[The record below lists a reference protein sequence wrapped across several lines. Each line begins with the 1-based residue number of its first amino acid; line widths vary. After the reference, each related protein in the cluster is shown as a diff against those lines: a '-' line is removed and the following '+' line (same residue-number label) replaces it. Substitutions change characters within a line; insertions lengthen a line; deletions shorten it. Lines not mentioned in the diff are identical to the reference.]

1 MRNLFG
7 FSLFL
12 QYNFNK
18 KSKMT
23 ISIELDDR
31 QYRDIELYCNMNN
44 IKINDYLTDIITEK
58 HMINKYG
65 DLNEIMPVAIEE
77 NKTKIKKRGR
87 PKKDTEPQS
96 EIGTVVEGVNEEKEN
111 KTVEITENREVETVV
126 KPTVKRKRTL
136 KTI

>member
-1 MRNLFG
+1 MI
-7 FSLFL
+7 
-12 QYNFNK
+12 
-18 KSKMT
+18 

-44 IKINDYLTDIITEK
+44 IKINDYLTDIISEK

-65 DLNEIMPVAIEE
+65 DLNDIMPVAIEE

-96 EIGTVVEGVNEEKEN
+96 EIEAVVEEKKEETEN
-111 KTVEITENREVETVV
+111 KMVEITENREVETVV

>member
-1 MRNLFG
+1 MI
-7 FSLFL
+7 
-12 QYNFNK
+12 
-18 KSKMT
+18 

-65 DLNEIMPVAIEE
+65 DLNEIMSVAIEE
-77 NKTKIKKRGR
+77 DKTKIKKRGR
-87 PKKDTEPQS
+87 PKKDTEPQT
-96 EIGTVVEGVNEEKEN
+96 EIGTVVEDTNEEKEN
-111 KTVEITENREVETVV
+111 KTVEITESREVETVV

>member
-1 MRNLFG
+1 
-7 FSLFL
+7 
-12 QYNFNK
+12 
-18 KSKMT
+18 MT

-96 EIGTVVEGVNEEKEN
+96 EIEAVVEEKKEDTNEEKEN
-111 KTVEITENREVETVV
+111 NMVEITENREVETVI

>member
-1 MRNLFG
+1 
-7 FSLFL
+7 
-12 QYNFNK
+12 
-18 KSKMT
+18 MT

-31 QYRDIELYCNMNN
+31 QYRDIESYCDMNN
-44 IKINDYLTDIITEK
+44 IKVNDYLTDIITEK
-58 HMINKYG
+58 HMLNKYG
-65 DLNEIMPVAIEE
+65 DLNDIMPVAIEE

-96 EIGTVVEGVNEEKEN
+96 EIGTVVEEKKEDTNEEKEN

>member
-1 MRNLFG
+1 
-7 FSLFL
+7 
-12 QYNFNK
+12 
-18 KSKMT
+18 MT

-44 IKINDYLTDIITEK
+44 IKINDYLTDIISEK

-65 DLNEIMPVAIEE
+65 DLNDIMPVAIEE
-77 NKTKIKKRGR
+77 DKTKIKKRGR

-96 EIGTVVEGVNEEKEN
+96 EIEAVVEEKKEETEN
-111 KTVEITENREVETVV
+111 KMVEMTENREVETVV

>member
-1 MRNLFG
+1 
-7 FSLFL
+7 
-12 QYNFNK
+12 
-18 KSKMT
+18 MT

-31 QYRDIELYCNMNN
+31 QYRDIESYCDMNN
-44 IKINDYLTDIITEK
+44 IKVNDYLTDIITEK
-58 HMINKYG
+58 HLTNKYG

>member
-1 MRNLFG
+1 
-7 FSLFL
+7 
-12 QYNFNK
+12 
-18 KSKMT
+18 MT

-44 IKINDYLTDIITEK
+44 IKINDYLTDIISEK

-65 DLNEIMPVAIEE
+65 DLNDIMPVAIEE

-96 EIGTVVEGVNEEKEN
+96 EIGTVVEENKEDTNEEKEN

>member
-1 MRNLFG
+1 MI
-7 FSLFL
+7 
-12 QYNFNK
+12 
-18 KSKMT
+18 

-44 IKINDYLTDIITEK
+44 IKINDYLTDIISEK

-96 EIGTVVEGVNEEKEN
+96 EIEAVVEEKKEETEN

>member
-1 MRNLFG
+1 
-7 FSLFL
+7 
-12 QYNFNK
+12 
-18 KSKMT
+18 MT

-58 HMINKYG
+58 HMLNKYG
-65 DLNEIMPVAIEE
+65 DLNEIMSVTIEE
-77 NKTKIKKRGR
+77 DKTKIKKRGR
-87 PKKDTEPQS
+87 PKKDVETQS
-96 EIGTVVEGVNEEKEN
+96 EIEAVVEEKKEETEN
-111 KTVEITENREVETVV
+111 KMVEMTENREAETVI

>member
-1 MRNLFG
+1 MI
-7 FSLFL
+7 
-12 QYNFNK
+12 
-18 KSKMT
+18 

-77 NKTKIKKRGR
+77 DKTKIKKRGR

-96 EIGTVVEGVNEEKEN
+96 EIGVVVEEKKEETEN
-111 KTVEITENREVETVV
+111 NMGEITENREVETVV

>member
-1 MRNLFG
+1 
-7 FSLFL
+7 
-12 QYNFNK
+12 
-18 KSKMT
+18 MT

-77 NKTKIKKRGR
+77 DKAKIKKRGR

-96 EIGTVVEGVNEEKEN
+96 EIGTVVEEKKEETEN
-111 KTVEITENREVETVV
+111 KIGEITENREVETVV

>member
-1 MRNLFG
+1 
-7 FSLFL
+7 
-12 QYNFNK
+12 
-18 KSKMT
+18 MT

-96 EIGTVVEGVNEEKEN
+96 EIKVVVEGVNEEKEN

>member
-1 MRNLFG
+1 
-7 FSLFL
+7 
-12 QYNFNK
+12 
-18 KSKMT
+18 MT

-65 DLNEIMPVAIEE
+65 DLNEIMSVTIEE
-77 NKTKIKKRGR
+77 DKTKIKKRGR

-96 EIGTVVEGVNEEKEN
+96 EIEAVVEEKKEDTNEETEN
-111 KTVEITENREVETVV
+111 KMVEITESREVETVV

>member
-1 MRNLFG
+1 
-7 FSLFL
+7 
-12 QYNFNK
+12 
-18 KSKMT
+18 MT

-31 QYRDIELYCNMNN
+31 QYRDIELYCNINN

-65 DLNEIMPVAIEE
+65 DLNDIMTVAIEE

-96 EIGTVVEGVNEEKEN
+96 EIEAVIEEKKEDTNEETEN
-111 KTVEITENREVETVV
+111 KMVEITENREVETVV

>member
-1 MRNLFG
+1 
-7 FSLFL
+7 
-12 QYNFNK
+12 
-18 KSKMT
+18 MT

-65 DLNEIMPVAIEE
+65 DLNEIMSVTIEE
-77 NKTKIKKRGR
+77 DKTKIKKRVR
-87 PKKDTEPQS
+87 PKKDTEPQT
-96 EIGTVVEGVNEEKEN
+96 EIGTVVEEKKEDTNEETEN
-111 KTVEITENREVETVV
+111 KMVEITENREAETVV

>member
-1 MRNLFG
+1 
-7 FSLFL
+7 
-12 QYNFNK
+12 
-18 KSKMT
+18 MT

-77 NKTKIKKRGR
+77 DKTKIKKRGR

-96 EIGTVVEGVNEEKEN
+96 EIGTVVEEKKEDTNEETEN
-111 KTVEITENREVETVV
+111 KMVEITENREAETVV

>member
-1 MRNLFG
+1 
-7 FSLFL
+7 
-12 QYNFNK
+12 
-18 KSKMT
+18 MT

-65 DLNEIMPVAIEE
+65 DLNKIMSVTIEE
-77 NKTKIKKRGR
+77 DKTKIKKRGR

-96 EIGTVVEGVNEEKEN
+96 EIGVVVEEKKEDTNEEKEN
-111 KTVEITENREVETVV
+111 NMVEITENREVETVV

>member
-1 MRNLFG
+1 MI
-7 FSLFL
+7 
-12 QYNFNK
+12 
-18 KSKMT
+18 

-65 DLNEIMPVAIEE
+65 DLNDIMSVAIEE

-96 EIGTVVEGVNEEKEN
+96 EIGTVVEEKKEGTNEEKEN
-111 KTVEITENREVETVV
+111 KTVEITENREAETVV

>member
-1 MRNLFG
+1 
-7 FSLFL
+7 
-12 QYNFNK
+12 
-18 KSKMT
+18 MT

-77 NKTKIKKRGR
+77 DKTKIKKRGR

-96 EIGTVVEGVNEEKEN
+96 EIGAVVEEKKEDTNEEKEN
-111 KTVEITENREVETVV
+111 KTVEITENREAETVV

>member
-1 MRNLFG
+1 
-7 FSLFL
+7 
-12 QYNFNK
+12 
-18 KSKMT
+18 MT

-87 PKKDTEPQS
+87 PKKDVESQS
-96 EIGTVVEGVNEEKEN
+96 EIGAVAEDVNEEKEN

>member
-1 MRNLFG
+1 
-7 FSLFL
+7 
-12 QYNFNK
+12 
-18 KSKMT
+18 MT

-87 PKKDTEPQS
+87 PKKDTEPQT
-96 EIGTVVEGVNEEKEN
+96 EIGTVVEEKKEDTNEETEN
-111 KTVEITENREVETVV
+111 KMVEITENREAETVV

>member
-1 MRNLFG
+1 MI
-7 FSLFL
+7 
-12 QYNFNK
+12 
-18 KSKMT
+18 

-65 DLNEIMPVAIEE
+65 DLNDIMSVAIEE
-77 NKTKIKKRGR
+77 DKTKIKKRGR

-96 EIGTVVEGVNEEKEN
+96 EIGTLVEEKKEDTNEEKEN
-111 KTVEITENREVETVV
+111 NMVEITENREVETVV

>member
-1 MRNLFG
+1 MI
-7 FSLFL
+7 
-12 QYNFNK
+12 
-18 KSKMT
+18 

-58 HMINKYG
+58 HMLNKYG
-65 DLNEIMPVAIEE
+65 DLNEIMSVSIEE
-77 NKTKIKKRGR
+77 DKAKIKKRGR

-96 EIGTVVEGVNEEKEN
+96 EIETVVEDVNEETEN
-111 KTVEITENREVETVV
+111 KMVEMTENREVETVI

>member
-1 MRNLFG
+1 MI
-7 FSLFL
+7 
-12 QYNFNK
+12 
-18 KSKMT
+18 

-65 DLNEIMPVAIEE
+65 DLNEIMSVAIEE
-77 NKTKIKKRGR
+77 DKTKIKKRGR

-96 EIGTVVEGVNEEKEN
+96 EIEAVVEEKKEETEN
-111 KTVEITENREVETVV
+111 KIGEITENREVETVV

>member
-1 MRNLFG
+1 
-7 FSLFL
+7 
-12 QYNFNK
+12 
-18 KSKMT
+18 MT

-58 HMINKYG
+58 HMLNKYG
-65 DLNEIMPVAIEE
+65 DLNEIMSVTIEE
-77 NKTKIKKRGR
+77 DKTKIKKRGR
-87 PKKDTEPQS
+87 PKKDVETQS
-96 EIGTVVEGVNEEKEN
+96 EIEAVIEEKKEDTNEEKEN
-111 KTVEITENREVETVV
+111 KMVEMTENREVETVI

>member
-1 MRNLFG
+1 
-7 FSLFL
+7 
-12 QYNFNK
+12 
-18 KSKMT
+18 MT

-44 IKINDYLTDIITEK
+44 IKINDYLTDIISEK

-65 DLNEIMPVAIEE
+65 DLNDIMPVAIEE
-77 NKTKIKKRGR
+77 DKTKIKKRGR

-96 EIGTVVEGVNEEKEN
+96 EIGTVVEEKKEDTNEEKEN
-111 KTVEITENREVETVV
+111 KMVEMTENREVETVV

>member
-1 MRNLFG
+1 
-7 FSLFL
+7 
-12 QYNFNK
+12 
-18 KSKMT
+18 MT

-96 EIGTVVEGVNEEKEN
+96 EIGTVVEEKKEDTNEEKEN
-111 KTVEITENREVETVV
+111 KMVEMTENREVETVV

>member
-1 MRNLFG
+1 
-7 FSLFL
+7 
-12 QYNFNK
+12 
-18 KSKMT
+18 MT

-31 QYRDIELYCNMNN
+31 QYRDIESYCDTNN
-44 IKINDYLTDIITEK
+44 IKVNDYLTDIITEK
-58 HMINKYG
+58 HLTNKYG

-87 PKKDTEPQS
+87 PKKDVETQS
-96 EIGTVVEGVNEEKEN
+96 EIEAVVEGVNKETEN
-111 KTVEITENREVETVV
+111 KMVEMTENREVETVV

>member
-1 MRNLFG
+1 
-7 FSLFL
+7 
-12 QYNFNK
+12 
-18 KSKMT
+18 MT

-44 IKINDYLTDIITEK
+44 IKINDYLTDIISEK

-65 DLNEIMPVAIEE
+65 DLNDIMPVAIEE
-77 NKTKIKKRGR
+77 DKTKIKKRGR

-96 EIGTVVEGVNEEKEN
+96 EIEAVVEEKKEETEN
-111 KTVEITENREVETVV
+111 KMVEMTENREVETVI

>member
-1 MRNLFG
+1 MI
-7 FSLFL
+7 
-12 QYNFNK
+12 
-18 KSKMT
+18 

-65 DLNEIMPVAIEE
+65 DLNEIMSVTIEE
-77 NKTKIKKRGR
+77 DKTKIKKRGR

-96 EIGTVVEGVNEEKEN
+96 EIGVVVEEKKEDTNEEKKN
-111 KTVEITENREVETVV
+111 KMVEIIENREVETVV

>member
-1 MRNLFG
+1 
-7 FSLFL
+7 
-12 QYNFNK
+12 
-18 KSKMT
+18 MT

-96 EIGTVVEGVNEEKEN
+96 EIGVVVEEKKEETEN
-111 KTVEITENREVETVV
+111 KMVEIIENREVETVV

>member
-1 MRNLFG
+1 
-7 FSLFL
+7 
-12 QYNFNK
+12 
-18 KSKMT
+18 MT

-65 DLNEIMPVAIEE
+65 DLNEIMSVTIEE
-77 NKTKIKKRGR
+77 DKTKIKKRGR

-96 EIGTVVEGVNEEKEN
+96 EIGTVVEEKKEETEN

>member
-1 MRNLFG
+1 
-7 FSLFL
+7 
-12 QYNFNK
+12 
-18 KSKMT
+18 MT

-31 QYRDIELYCNMNN
+31 QYRDIESYCDTNN
-44 IKINDYLTDIITEK
+44 IKVNDYLTDIITEK
-58 HMINKYG
+58 HLTNKYG

>member
-1 MRNLFG
+1 MI
-7 FSLFL
+7 
-12 QYNFNK
+12 
-18 KSKMT
+18 

-44 IKINDYLTDIITEK
+44 IKINDYLTDIIIEK
-58 HMINKYG
+58 HMLNKYG
-65 DLNEIMPVAIEE
+65 ELKEIMSVTIEE
-77 NKTKIKKRGR
+77 DKTKIKKRGR

-96 EIGTVVEGVNEEKEN
+96 EIGTVVEEKKEDTNEEKEN

>member
-1 MRNLFG
+1 
-7 FSLFL
+7 
-12 QYNFNK
+12 
-18 KSKMT
+18 MT

-65 DLNEIMPVAIEE
+65 DLNEIMSVAIEE
-77 NKTKIKKRGR
+77 DKTKIKKRGR

-96 EIGTVVEGVNEEKEN
+96 EIKVVVEGVNEEKEN
-111 KTVEITENREVETVV
+111 KMVEITENREVETVV